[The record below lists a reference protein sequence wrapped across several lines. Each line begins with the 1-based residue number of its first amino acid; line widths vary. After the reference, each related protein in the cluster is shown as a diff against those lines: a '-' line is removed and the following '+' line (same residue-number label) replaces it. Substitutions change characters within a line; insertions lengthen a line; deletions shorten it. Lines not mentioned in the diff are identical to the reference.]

1 MSWVF
6 QERRLVSV
14 VKLTWQ
20 LGAVSGYHWDTSDWA
35 PRPSLPNISEI
46 PANEVADSSSSSPPS
61 YDSNERVPTLAAATA
76 SAVDSMTQGISA
88 IPDPDYMT
96 DSEYVGETENEFD
109 FDDRE
114 DLPPN
119 YADLPSYDQLLS
131 LRDLNESYELP
142 QNLNVHP
149 DQYLPYYHQ
158 NFDQDSLC
166 GLQTEEEEEN
176 GNLSDEQNNEVDAAV
191 AQSVAER
198 TARRQPAGRVF
209 LSPGYV
215 TSGEYTTDIEPPSRT
230 SYIDDMS
237 MSVGGYTSNASCS
250 DISGLCEIE
259 DSEINASED
268 DNDDDDDEDNDENS
282 PCLPSHLHTQVWKG
296 VKGMGGG
303 VTVTFEEV
311 EITVQEMAQLLT
323 A

>member
-1 MSWVF
+1 M
-6 QERRLVSV
+6 
-14 VKLTWQ
+14 KLF
-20 LGAVSGYHWDTSDWA
+20 AGYHWDTSDWA
-35 PRPSLPNISEI
+35 PCPSLPNISEI

-61 YDSNERVPTLAAATA
+61 YDSNDHVPTLAAATA

-114 DLPPN
+114 DLPPD
-119 YADLPSYDQLLS
+119 YADLPTYDHLLS

-149 DQYLPYYHQ
+149 DQYLPYYRQ
-158 NFDQDSLC
+158 TFDQDSLG
-166 GLQTEEEEEN
+166 GLQTEGEEDGEGEEN
-176 GNLSDEQNNEVDAAV
+176 GNVSDEQNNEVDAAV

-198 TARRQPAGRVF
+198 TARRQPPGRVF

-215 TSGEYTTDIEPPSRT
+215 TSGEYATDAEAPSRT
-230 SYIDDMS
+230 SFVDDMS

-259 DSEINASED
+259 DSEINASEED
-268 DNDDDDDEDNDENS
+268 DDDGDDDDDDENS
-282 PCLPSHLHTQVWKG
+282 PCLPSHLHTQV
-296 VKGMGGG
+296 
-303 VTVTFEEV
+303 
-311 EITVQEMAQLLT
+311 
-323 A
+323 